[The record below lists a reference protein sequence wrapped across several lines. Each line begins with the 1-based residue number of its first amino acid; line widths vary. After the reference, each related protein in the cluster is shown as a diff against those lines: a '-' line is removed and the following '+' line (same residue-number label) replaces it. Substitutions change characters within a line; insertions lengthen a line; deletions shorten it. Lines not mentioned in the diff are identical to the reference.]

1 MTHQENYNL
10 SSDVIEELTQ
20 KGLNAV
26 PDLLRVLLNNAMHA
40 ERSKYLQAGEYERTE
55 ERKGHANG
63 FKPKTVKT
71 RLGEITFAIPQ
82 VREGGFY
89 PSALEKGMRSERAL
103 VIALAEMYVQG
114 VSTRKVK
121 AITEELCGVEITP
134 MQVSRAAAKLDTV
147 LQEWRERPLGEIRY
161 LFLDARYEK
170 VREAGQVRDA
180 AVLVASGITPGGERQ
195 ILGVSVSLSE
205 HETHWK
211 AFLQGLKDR
220 GLRGVELVT
229 SDDHS
234 GLGAARRSVLG
245 SIPWQRCQFHLQQ
258 NAGAYIPKQSMRM
271 EVAADIRAIFNAPDR
286 RTAELFLQ
294 NAIQKYALSAPRLSA
309 WMEDNLSEGFTVFD
323 FPLEHHRSIRTTN
336 SLERINKEIRKR
348 TRVVGVFPNEASCL
362 RLISAKLME
371 ISEEWQIGKHFCA
384 SKILNC

>member
-134 MQVSRAAAKLDTV
+134 MQVSRAAARLDTV